1 VPLPVGIGWVPF
13 ELVSL
18 DGCRPETAPDGTPG
32 RCLSLQF
39 RQLSV
44 MPARY
49 RLDTRVEFGYD
60 EVGHAFLREGW
71 SDPEDWGVWA
81 LGTGAAI
88 ELPLDHRPTH
98 DLRLRLDGYWYI
110 QPGQAPLEMA
120 LLANGR
126 VVEERTIPLGERDNP
141 SFRIPASAI
150 GEDARLRLEL
160 RFDNPASPAAIGQ
173 SDTRVLGLALRA
185 LRLFEEP

>member
-1 VPLPVGIGWVPF
+1 
-13 ELVSL
+13 
-18 DGCRPETAPDGTPG
+18 
-32 RCLSLQF
+32 
-39 RQLSV
+39 
-44 MPARY
+44 
-49 RLDTRVEFGYD
+49 
-60 EVGHAFLREGW
+60 
-71 SDPEDWGVWA
+71 
-81 LGTGAAI
+81 
-88 ELPLDHRPTH
+88 
-98 DLRLRLDGYWYI
+98 
-110 QPGQAPLEMA
+110 MA